1 MAVIKTGAIFKSLT
15 FDGIDSRT
23 YGVYITGEAVFN
35 APTRRVNMI
44 QIPGR
49 NGLFALDEGA
59 FDNLTVTYPA
69 GLFGVTEADFA
80 DAISNFR
87 NALCSRVGYK
97 RLEDDYNPSEFRM
110 AVYKEGLEVTPATL
124 KAGEFTIT
132 FECKPQR
139 FLKIGETATAVT
151 DGDTLTNPTLFEAK
165 PLIEAVGYGEI
176 SLAGQ
181 EITVQN
187 SPLGNIELMGIN
199 PATSFSRSDPAPSIA
214 YSFDGALV
222 NNGDALYLYSATFGY
237 VLGGSGTVSAMSV
250 SAASGFDYAGA
261 DLANRTFTFS
271 FDGVD
276 MVKGTSFTRT
286 STASLSYTYNGGTG
300 SQTVTCTLAYDGNQ
314 TITLSLSQFV
324 GHGTLY
330 ANPRAGTAQLDGDS
344 SVNAA
349 GTLYIDCE
357 NGLAWWDESG
367 TIVDANGAVS
377 FPSNLPVLSPGA
389 NVVNFDNT
397 FTSFKIA
404 PRWWIV

>member
-49 NGLFALDEGA
+49 NGLFAQDEGA

-139 FLKIGETATAVT
+139 FLKSGETATTIT
-151 DGDTLTNPTLFEAK
+151 DGATLTNPTLFEAK

-181 EITVQN
+181 VISVQN
-187 SPLGNIELMGIN
+187 SPLGFVELWGSQETAF
-199 PATSFSRSDPAPSIA
+199 PPSNLSPSSA
-214 YSFDGALV
+214 YSFDGSLV
-222 NNGDALYLYSATFGY
+222 ANGDEIDLLVGSVAYSI
-237 VLGGSGTVSAMSV
+237 SGTIAPTDMSV
-250 SAASGFDYAGA
+250 TGVSGFDSTWP
-261 DLANRTFTFS
+261 DLYSSTFYLYMNDIS
-271 FDGVD
+271 FI
-276 MVKGTSFTRT
+276 KGTART
-286 STASLSYTYNGGTG
+286 VTASATLNYTISGTARTKNVTLSI
-300 SQTVTCTLAYDGNQ
+300 AYDGNQ
-314 TITLSLSQFV
+314 TITMSATGGSPIPPVMQVAF
-324 GHGTLY
+324 
-330 ANPRAGTAQLDGDS
+330 NAGALQTYS

-349 GTLYIDCE
+349 GTLYIDTE
-357 NGLAWWDESG
+357 LGLAWWDESG
-367 TIVDANGAVS
+367 TMVDANSAVMLPAS
-377 FPSNLPVLSPGA
+377 LPVLAPGA
-389 NVVNFDNT
+389 NVINFDNT
-397 FTSFKIA
+397 YSSLKIA